1 MKFIEPLTSMKKK
14 LSQFRYH
21 FGKLRKNCK
30 NDPIFWGVPGTVH
43 KDASFQL
50 SDITLLLK
58 KMPMGRTFYI
68 YYFKI
73 SITLLDHATFFGK

>member
-1 MKFIEPLTSMKKK
+1 MKFIEPLNTMQKK

-30 NDPIFWGVPGTVH
+30 NGPIFGGVPGTVH
-43 KDASFQL
+43 QDASFQL

-58 KMPMGRTFYI
+58 KKMATCPEI
-68 YYFKI
+68 YQNFKKNTYLG
-73 SITLLDHATFFGK
+73 SSRAK